1 MLLAARALKGLL
13 ARFAQEGRAPPMR
26 RTGSTRPVVVLMLC
40 GAFLIAL
47 VVCTI
52 ALILSNLR
60 DHAIVESKQQL
71 LATATVLA
79 KQAARDF
86 EAVDLIEAS
95 LIEHMET
102 LAVVSDEIYARAMSS
117 RDIELMLQDKISSF
131 PHIQAVML
139 VGSDGTVI
147 NSSIAWPTPPLNV
160 ADRDYFQAL
169 KADPA
174 VSSKLGRPEKD
185 WRTGAW
191 TIPLARRFMGAD
203 GEFLGLVVG
212 TIKSQYFEE
221 LYRTL
226 VRGPDES
233 IALLRQDGVM
243 LASHPHFDSLI
254 DNSLSGAQLDEI
266 MRSGGGVVRRLDE
279 IDGSDRLIAAARLTS
294 FQVQLT
300 TSTTVSAALAGWW
313 TEALLLI
320 GLTIV
325 LVVAIGG
332 AGAVVVQYFRKQSIQ
347 LDATLNNQSQ
357 GVCMYDGYHRL
368 IVCNDRYAEMFDLPG
383 KLTIPGTTLR
393 QIFDRQ
399 ISQGLHP
406 ESGADGYVSGLMA
419 IVTANKP
426 ASIVA
431 ELSDGRA
438 VVVVFRPVRG
448 GGFVMTVEDITEQ
461 KRAEKRIAHIAHHDA
476 LTGLHNRASFSDY
489 LATTVDEAIR
499 AGGAFAILC
508 LDLDRFKEIND
519 LHGHLVGD
527 ALLREVARR
536 LQEVAG
542 GAFLARVG
550 GDEFIVVLL
559 GDAQAAAAGQL
570 AEQLRTALVGD
581 IEIAGRQVRIGL
593 SVGIAR
599 AQVDGNDPTTLLA
612 NADIALYRAKAEGRN
627 AIRFFEADMGA
638 QLRDRRELQHD
649 LQSAVA
655 NSELRLD
662 FQPLVRIG
670 GEIVGFEA
678 LVRWLHPRRGLVAP
692 GIFIPLAEE
701 NGLIVAM
708 GEWILRAACREAASW
723 PNDLKISVNLSPVQC
738 RNDDIVRL
746 VHEILIESGLSPSR
760 LELEI
765 TEGVLIDDF
774 SGAVSILRRLKAL
787 GVRIALDDFGT
798 GYSSMSYLQAFP
810 FDMIKID
817 RSFISNLDRAQSK
830 AILRGVIGLARGLEL
845 PVTAEGVE
853 TQAQL
858 DVLSHAG
865 CDFAQGFLIGR
876 PASIDQYA
884 QIVGRLA
891 RLDWRSTPANLAS
904 MA

>member
-1 MLLAARALKGLL
+1 
-13 ARFAQEGRAPPMR
+13 MR

-60 DHAIVESKQQL
+60 DHAIQEGKQQL
-71 LATATVLA
+71 LATATVMA
-79 KQAARDF
+79 NQAARDF
-86 EAVDLIEAS
+86 DAANLIEAS
-95 LIEHMET
+95 LIEHMQT
-102 LAVVSDEIYARAMSS
+102 LAVVSDEVYARAMAS
-117 RDIELMLQDKISSF
+117 RDIHLMLDDKIGGF
-131 PHIQAVML
+131 PHIEAVML
-139 VGSDGTVI
+139 IGSDGRVI
-147 NSSIAWPTPPLNV
+147 NSSVAWPTPPLNV
-160 ADRDYFQAL
+160 ADREYFRAL

-174 VSSKLGRPEKD
+174 LNSKLGQLEKD
-185 WRTGAW
+185 PRTGAW
-191 TIPLARRFMGAD
+191 TIPLARKFMGSD

-233 IALLRQDGVM
+233 IGLFRQDGAL
-243 LASHPHFDSLI
+243 LASHPQVDASI
-254 DNSLSGAQLDEI
+254 GTSLSGARLNEI
-266 MRSGGGVVRRLDE
+266 VRSGSGVVRWRDE
-279 IDGSDRLIAAARLTS
+279 AGGSDRLIAAAHVAG
-294 FQVQLT
+294 FPVHLT

-313 TEALLLI
+313 TEALFLI

-332 AGAVVVQYFRKQSIQ
+332 TGAVVVQYFRKQSIQ

-357 GVCMYDGYHRL
+357 GVCMYDAHHRL
-368 IVCNDRYAEMFDLPG
+368 IVCNDRYAEMFYLPG
-383 KLTIPGTTLR
+383 ELTRPGTTLR
-393 QIFDRQ
+393 QIFDHQ
-399 ISQGLHP
+399 ISQGLYP
-406 ESGADGYVSGLMA
+406 ESSADGHILGLMA
-419 IVTANKP
+419 IVTANQP
-426 ASIVA
+426 ASIVS

-438 VVVVFRPVRG
+438 VVVVFRPVPG

-461 KRAEKRIAHIAHHDA
+461 RRAEQRIAHIAHHDA
-476 LTGLHNRASFSDY
+476 LTGLHNRASFSEY

-499 AGGAFAILC
+499 TGDTFAIMC

-527 ALLREVARR
+527 VLLREVARR
-536 LQEVAG
+536 LQEVVG
-542 GAFLARVG
+542 DAFLARVG

-559 GDAQAAAAGQL
+559 GDARAAAAGQL
-570 AEQLRTALVGD
+570 AERLRAALVGE
-581 IEIAGRQVRIGL
+581 IELAGRQVRIGL

-599 AQVDGNDPTTLLA
+599 APADGDDPTTLLA

-627 AIRFFEADMGA
+627 AIRFFEPDMGA

-662 FQPLVRIG
+662 YQPLVRIG

-678 LVRWLHPRRGLVAP
+678 LVRWQHPRRGLVAP
-692 GIFIPLAEE
+692 GAFIPLAEE

-708 GEWILRAACREAASW
+708 GEWILREACREAASW
-723 PNDLKISVNLSPVQC
+723 PNQLKISVNLSPVQC

-746 VHEILIESGLSPSR
+746 VHETLIASGLRPDR

-830 AILRGVIGLARGLEL
+830 AILRGIIGLARGLEL

-858 DVLSHAG
+858 GVLSHAG
-865 CDFAQGFLIGR
+865 CDYAQGFLIGR
-876 PASIDQYA
+876 PASINQYA
-884 QIVGRLA
+884 QIVGRPDRFDRPSA
-891 RLDWRSTPANLAS
+891 SANLAS
-904 MA
+904 TA